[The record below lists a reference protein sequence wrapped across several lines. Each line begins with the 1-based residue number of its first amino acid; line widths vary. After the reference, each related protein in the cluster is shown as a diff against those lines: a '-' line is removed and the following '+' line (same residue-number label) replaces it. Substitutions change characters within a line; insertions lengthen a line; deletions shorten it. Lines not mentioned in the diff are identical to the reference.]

1 MRLKAGGIIRSES
14 MSDCLFCNIIAG
26 NIPSDKIYEN
36 DDVYAFR
43 DINPQAPLHALII
56 PKKHIAMIND
66 VEAEDAEIM
75 GQLFIA
81 AKKIAK
87 QEGYAEEGY
96 RTVMNCGE
104 AAGQTVF
111 HVHLH
116 LLAGRGL
123 TWPPG

>member
-1 MRLKAGGIIRSES
+1 MT
-14 MSDCLFCNIIAG
+14 DCLFCKIIAG
-26 NIPSDKIYEN
+26 EIPCDKIYE
-36 DDVYAFR
+36 DDNVFAFR
-43 DINPQAPLHALII
+43 DINPQAPLHVLII

-66 VEAEDAEIM
+66 LETEDAETM
-75 GQLFIA
+75 GHLFVA
-81 AKKIAK
+81 AKKIAQ

-116 LLAGRGL
+116 LLAGRNL